1 MSGERWVAGAYALG
15 TWEGGADE
23 PARGGANCSH
33 GCGLGG
39 GGMLRPSPS
48 QPDQVSTRPPLGGT
62 HLRHKALV
70 GRGMAAST
78 HWDEEGPA
86 SNTRPSVALTYAAS
100 RVPAWTVCG

>member
-1 MSGERWVAGAYALG
+1 MSRPEAAQTAVAAVGSVGVVL
-15 TWEGGADE
+15 
-23 PARGGANCSH
+23 
-33 GCGLGG
+33 
-39 GGMLRPSPS
+39 LRPSPS